1 MFSSIPLQIPS
12 GFVSQKPKYCRGK
25 FTEEYDLDKED
36 KSSFSSLSLSLS
48 SSWLT
53 GIRVDVPH
61 DQFACRNGFEYMF
74 AFIKICSDLPTLPE
88 FEWVQPVNVLQ
99 SFPWPILAG
108 MATTLHFR
116 VEISLAYPENA
127 PINVGVSTAFYNLTS
142 LPVGESYI
150 FTNVLGQPKFAWNS
164 LQEHC
169 YDSSTGTDKLCR
181 VVPSS
186 SQLFEWR
193 EQLLCWT

>member
-61 DQFACRNGFEYMF
+61 DQFACRNVCVHQNMQRFTDVARIRMGPASECTSVISV
-74 AFIKICSDLPTLPE
+74 ANSRRNGDDLT
-88 FEWVQPVNVLQ
+88 F
-99 SFPWPILAG
+99 
-108 MATTLHFR
+108 
-116 VEISLAYPENA
+116 
-127 PINVGVSTAFYNLTS
+127 
-142 LPVGESYI
+142 
-150 FTNVLGQPKFAWNS
+150 
-164 LQEHC
+164 
-169 YDSSTGTDKLCR
+169 SS
-181 VVPSS
+181 
-186 SQLFEWR
+186 
-193 EQLLCWT
+193 